1 MHKNR
6 VLNHVEYK
14 LPRQEISEK
23 LSKFCAK
30 KVKENKI
37 YVPATRKNLAK
48 LAKIL
53 EKIKEDGLP
62 EYLVL
67 KKLEHNLGH
76 GIFLH
81 PEADPIL
88 KGEFI
93 APYSG
98 KVFLFP
104 QNEEYDSDYMFT
116 LLSDLR
122 LTMEEQQEWNPD
134 NAFHPRRLYSVYL
147 DADKKGNFTRFIN
160 HSGKPNI
167 EATFLRIPT
176 NSVSLLP
183 SPCEIIY
190 TAKKNIQP
198 GEQLLVSYEGEE
210 KSYWGPMKIKPFP
223 MTPQTFQITSSLEL
237 VSK

>member
-98 KVFLFP
+98 KVFLLHVYSTFRFATDNGRAARVESRQCIP
-104 QNEEYDSDYMFT
+104 ST
-116 LLSDLR
+116 PPLLR
-122 LTMEEQQEWNPD
+122 L
-134 NAFHPRRLYSVYL
+134 S
-147 DADKKGNFTRFIN
+147 
-160 HSGKPNI
+160 
-167 EATFLRIPT
+167 
-176 NSVSLLP
+176 
-183 SPCEIIY
+183 
-190 TAKKNIQP
+190 
-198 GEQLLVSYEGEE
+198 
-210 KSYWGPMKIKPFP
+210 
-223 MTPQTFQITSSLEL
+223 
-237 VSK
+237 